1 MPLDSTGFRPYTE
14 TEIRARFQQTYEA
27 ESGEAPDWDED
38 TFLGAFS
45 EAVIAEVV
53 LNSQGTA
60 QVYDALKLDNATG
73 RSLENLSEFLLIE
86 REEATASRATVTL
99 TGTAATVVPAG
110 KRIQQTVTETIW
122 VTLEDVTIGGG
133 GTADVLVECLTDG
146 PEPAPAGTLT
156 RIVTPVS
163 GWTSVTNAAVA
174 DIGSARETD
183 AELRARRQRSLTKG
197 TTGTVPGIAA
207 EIEGLSFVNTALVV
221 ENDSL
226 FDLTVGSFTL
236 PGKSYLLLVDPSS
249 LTAEEEQLLA
259 AKLFE
264 VSDTG
269 IKQVGTQTA
278 SVTYRG
284 NDYPQY
290 WDYAT
295 SVSVPLTITLTLAD
309 GYVLA
314 DVQEEVETNI
324 TAYFGTLS
332 IGDDVRLLGVFGA
345 IDDVDGV
352 VSATVLIDGVAADKA
367 IAATQVATYNSA
379 GSSYSEA

>member
-1 MPLDSTGFRPYTE
+1 MPLDATGFRPYTE

-27 ESGEAPDWDED
+27 ESGEQPDWDED

-60 QVYDALKLDNATG
+60 QVYDALKLDNAAG
-73 RSLENLSEFLLIE
+73 RSLENLAEFLLIE
-86 REEATASRATVTL
+86 REKATASRATVTL
-99 TGTAATVVPAG
+99 TGTANTVVQGG

-122 VTLEDVTIGGG
+122 VVLEDATIGGG
-133 GTADVLVECLTDG
+133 GTVDVLVECQTAG
-146 PEPAPAGTLT
+146 AEPAPVGTLT
-156 RIVTPVS
+156 KIVTPVN

-183 AELRARRQRSLTKG
+183 AELRARRQRSLSKG

-207 EIEGLSFVNTALVV
+207 EIEGLEFVDTALVI
-221 ENDSL
+221 ENDAL
-226 FDLTVGSFTL
+226 TDLTVGAFTL

-249 LTAEEEQLLA
+249 LTAAEEQTLA
-259 AKLFE
+259 DKLFE

-269 IKQVGTQTA
+269 IEQVGAETA
-278 SVTYRG
+278 NVTYRG
-284 NDYPQY
+284 NNYPQF

-295 SVSVPLTITLTLAD
+295 SVDVPLTITLTLQD
-309 GYVLA
+309 GFVLG
-314 DVQEEVETNI
+314 DVQDEVEANI

-352 VSATVLIDGVAADKA
+352 VSATVQIDGSAADKA
-367 IAATQVATYNSA
+367 IAATEVAAYDAA
-379 GSSYSEA
+379 GSSYS